1 MTSVIDSEPMK
12 SQYYQILLA
21 VTAIAS
27 FYTAI
32 PQYLQPDRG
41 ILFLHDPKDWVM
53 AFCVLSLP
61 VMIKRI
67 TSSNVL
73 KSPAVVWCF
82 LYALLTVL
90 WFFHSSQSESTWQE
104 VRWRVLAMTLFV
116 TGLIVFWH
124 PAVTRFARRAL
135 VAAVLLGVAFNI
147 YELFVPMSFSVA
159 LGRSA
164 GLYENP
170 NLSGE
175 ALVLGMILSV
185 TVLAPRYRAPFILLA
200 GIGIILTVSRASIG
214 TWIIAVIGFTLGRSV
229 RPKDLLLSIG
239 IGCVLVMLAL
249 LPRMDQLVTTW
260 ERTGV
265 MNRDVLERLTWFTDP
280 SGVSDMS
287 AWERR
292 KVAQQAW
299 DKIADHPFVGGG
311 TGSFHDSYVLPHN
324 QYLALMLDHGLV
336 GAMIVPSLIL
346 AVTWGARGESRR
358 VAVVY
363 GCSLMV
369 LSFFTHAILT
379 YEYSLILLALMAAMA
394 GTNQGDARTVTAGD
408 VQPSLWH
415 AGLSHGFPKE
425 TLNG

>member
-1 MTSVIDSEPMK
+1 MK
-12 SQYYQILLA
+12 SNYYQSLLA
-21 VTAIAS
+21 FSAIAI
-27 FYTAI
+27 FFTAI

-41 ILFLHDPKDWVM
+41 ILFLADPKHWVM

-61 VMIKRI
+61 VMIKRM

-73 KSPAVVWCF
+73 RSPAVVWCF
-82 LYALLTVL
+82 LYGLLTVL
-90 WFFHSSQSESTWQE
+90 WFFQSTQSESTWQE
-104 VRWRVLAMTLFV
+104 VRWRILAIVLFV
-116 TGLIVFWH
+116 TGLIIFWH
-124 PAVTRFARRAL
+124 PLVTQFARRTL
-135 VAAVLLGVAFNI
+135 VAAVLLGVSFNI
-147 YELFVPMSFSVA
+147 YELFVPMSFSDV

-164 GLYENP
+164 GLYGNP

-185 TVLAPRYRAPFILLA
+185 TVLAPRYRAPFILLT
-200 GIGIILTVSRASIG
+200 GIGIVLTVSRASIG
-214 TWIIAVIGFTLGRSV
+214 AWIIAVVGFTLAKSV
-229 RPKDLLLSIG
+229 RPKDFLLSLG
-239 IGCVLVMLAL
+239 IGSVLIALAL
-249 LPRMDQLVTTW
+249 FPRMDQLVTTW

-299 DKIADHPFVGGG
+299 DKIADHPFLGSG

-324 QYLALMLDHGLV
+324 QYLALMLDHGLI

-346 AVTWGARGESRR
+346 AVTWRARGESRR
-358 VAVVY
+358 VAIVY

-379 YEYSLILLALMAAMA
+379 YEYSLILLALMAAIA
-394 GTNQGDARTVTAGD
+394 GTSQGNPKTVTVGEG
-408 VQPSLWH
+408 QPSLWH
-415 AGLSHGFPKE
+415 AGFDHRFPKQM
-425 TLNG
+425 LNG